1 MKIKYINVCV
11 RKEDD
16 AAVIHFP
23 GGNFQLVN
31 CGESGMWAHI
41 TLDHDFVDVIDGRE
55 DASQNHQVFL
65 DGKPCR
71 YIKENERIGHI
82 ALKFKKKEK

>member
-1 MKIKYINVCV
+1 MKIKYINVFV
-11 RKEDD
+11 RKEGD

-31 CGESGMWAHI
+31 CGENRMWAHI

-55 DASQNHQVFL
+55 DASQNHHAFL
-65 DGKPCR
+65 DGKHYR
-71 YIKENERIGHI
+71 HIQENEKIGHI
-82 ALKFKKKEK
+82 ALKFKKKGK